1 MRKSFILSF
10 LLALLT
16 TFALPAKTL
25 EVPLNSATVGDR
37 IGKKGYDPL
46 RTFSY
51 NDVSFGISN
60 LIPSANNVQGRA
72 NSTGTDN
79 FYLYNTTALPNITK
93 VEITVT
99 AGSKFTAPNAAATK
113 VYTAESTLSSA
124 PSSDGVS
131 GTLSNNV
138 ITYDLSDAP
147 GSYFHFAV
155 PTNIG
160 GSRYYTT
167 LTITY
172 DEGGSVETA
181 PDAPTFSVA
190 SGEVDAG
197 TEVTVTSK
205 GATSLEIS
213 AKVGDAADFTTSTV
227 SGNTY
232 TFTVNEN
239 TEIKAVGI
247 NDAGR
252 SEEASAAYTVKVVVP
267 TAPATPTFSVA
278 AGEVSKG
285 TEVTVTSA
293 DATSLEISTKV
304 GDAADFTTSTVTG
317 NTYTFTVNEATE
329 IKAVGINDAGR
340 SDEATAT
347 YTIKEVVPGSEETYT
362 VTFSNYSKDDL
373 AYGKGKTI
381 IWEADADP
389 SITFETSATSASTQ
403 YPQLSGTDLGV
414 YLKSNKGKAHN
425 NVVTVTAPAGYKF
438 SKVAAI
444 YTKNAVL
451 IDDVEYASEA
461 YKEFDTPVASFTLKS
476 AEGSENRCAVS
487 AMNLVLVADGPV
499 VPVAPTAV
507 TVTPSKT
514 DAKVGETVSITLSAD
529 GTPAP
534 KIYYTT
540 DGTTPTETSQEYK
553 GTFDITCD
561 EIAGDATEAVIRV
574 TALAVNA
581 TGSVTSAVDVKYTR
595 NEASVT
601 VKDPSGNVV
610 TGDMTM
616 VLEDGA
622 KTFTAETNSDVKV
635 TWMSS
640 DYGTLD
646 ISEDG
651 VFTPRRLGKVI
662 VVARVE
668 QNGKYTVAEK
678 VFNLTVTSPN
688 TYATVIFRNQTPF
701 TYGSGT
707 INWISEP
714 VDGKTYTF
722 ATKASG
728 YVTAPT
734 NTDEDEGTATN
745 LTIAKE
751 DNAAI
756 SIDAPEGY
764 AFVRV
769 TYITPTMGSAV
780 AAIDGEDL
788 ALDTY
793 RDYPAGASTITLAA
807 ASTITTSAK
816 LGSMTFALTKA
827 VKPTALTIKPNKTE
841 AVAGQTVSVKIEA
854 DAEAFPAPTIYYT
867 RDGSTPVVGGDN
879 TQVYD
884 PEKGFTLQ
892 RSVPQTVV
900 INAIAVNCAGTVAAE
915 PVEIVFKDKD
925 HVAPVAISFSEAEGA
940 RPAGTTLNV
949 RLTADD
955 NAYPVPTIYYTLDG
969 YMAQGEH
976 GIEYN
981 AEQGIDIAK
990 PANGN
995 VVTINAYAVNDAGG
1009 VIDAATYTF
1018 PNEGETSLAQGWVR
1032 INDAADLQD
1041 GLEVVVAYA
1050 TTETSGNTTDMKLM
1064 TSTKT
1069 TNGGLASADVT
1080 LDNTYNVLVGTFDD
1094 AERVFLEGNATDG
1107 WYMRLTDGTYI
1118 TPKYNKSKKEYENGL
1133 DFAATKDAALPAT
1146 IDLTQGNA
1154 YVTFNGTDREFV
1166 YNDQGRRF
1174 AAYNIIADT
1183 QRRPI
1188 DFFCMGEYY
1197 KAPDYEDLYLV
1208 MKSNEVDG
1216 KEVAIPFNY
1225 EGEGYYRLSV
1235 TDLQGTFYIR
1245 DGKANH
1251 GGTYFGASVDE
1262 CIDPETATGYV
1273 GHSIDATATA
1283 IAGEPTPGVKNA
1295 DGKDLYAYVGKNG
1308 STEFTLVYDPADTE
1322 HYVFSTHPNSNIH
1335 HVARIDSA
1343 NLTVIYTPGSR
1354 TNAKLQV
1361 ELLGTT
1367 GVEDIDAEG
1376 TDAEVRY
1383 YNLQGV
1389 RVDNPAAG
1397 IYIRVAG
1404 NTATKVYVK

>member
-16 TFALPAKTL
+16 AFALPAKTL
-25 EVPLNSATVGDR
+25 EVPLNSTS
-37 IGKKGYDPL
+37 IGKSGS
-46 RTFSY
+46 SY
-51 NDVSFGISN
+51 VDSDTEFKVDATSFKLNHFIPNPTVSSVGQTDCIQGKASKSGSN
-60 LIPSANNVQGRA
+60 S
-72 NSTGTDN
+72 

-93 VEITVT
+93 IEVT
-99 AGSKFTAPNAAATK
+99 MSDKGSATILNASEAKTTK
-113 VYTAESTLSSA
+113 VYTAESAISSV
-124 PSSDGVS
+124 PSSGGVTGTVS
-131 GTLSNNV
+131 GSV
-138 ITYDLSDAP
+138 VTYDLSDTP
-147 GSYFHFAV
+147 GSYFRFCLNNV
-155 PTNIG
+155 KYT
-160 GSRYYTT
+160 RYFTKIV
-167 LTITY
+167 ITY

-197 TEVTVTSK
+197 TEVTVSSK

-213 AKVGDAADFTTSTV
+213 TKVGDAADFTTSTV

-252 SEEASAAYTVKVVVP
+252 SDEASAAYT
-267 TAPATPTFSVA
+267 
-278 AGEVSKG
+278 
-285 TEVTVTSA
+285 
-293 DATSLEISTKV
+293 
-304 GDAADFTTSTVTG
+304 
-317 NTYTFTVNEATE
+317 
-329 IKAVGINDAGR
+329 
-340 SDEATAT
+340 
-347 YTIKEVVPGSEETYT
+347 IKEVIPGSEETYT
-362 VTFSNYSKDDL
+362 VTFSKQLDL
-373 AYGKGKTI
+373 KYAKNKTI
-381 IWEADADP
+381 TWVADADP
-389 SITFETSATSASTQ
+389 NITFETSATSASTQ
-403 YPQLSGTDLGV
+403 YPQLSGSDLGI
-414 YLKSNKGKAHN
+414 YLKSSSGKTKHN

-444 YTKNAVL
+444 YTQNAVL

-476 AEGSENRCAVS
+476 AEGSENRCAIS

-507 TVTPSKT
+507 SVTPSKT

-561 EIAGDATEAVIRV
+561 EIAGDATEAVVRV

-581 TGSVTSAVDVKYTR
+581 TGSVTSAADVKYTR
-595 NEASVT
+595 NEATVT

-651 VFTPRRLGKVI
+651 VFTPRRLGTVI

-688 TYATVIFRNQTPF
+688 TYATVIFRNQAPF
-701 TYGSGT
+701 TYGGGT
-707 INWISEP
+707 IKWISEP
-714 VDGKTYTF
+714 IDGKTYTF

-807 ASTITTSAK
+807 ASTITTSAE

-841 AVAGQTVSVKIEA
+841 VVIGQTVSVKIEA

-879 TQVYD
+879 TQVYE

-915 PVEIVFKDKD
+915 PVEIVFKDKA

-955 NAYPVPTIYYTLDG
+955 NAYPAPTIYYTLDG

-1018 PNEGETSLAQGWVR
+1018 PNEGDQFEEATGWIRV
-1032 INDAADLQD
+1032 NDAADLQD
-1041 GLEVVVAYA
+1041 GMEVIVAFA
-1050 TTETSGNTTDMKLM
+1050 TTETSGNTTNMKLM
-1064 TSTKT
+1064 TATKSS
-1069 TNGGLASADVT
+1069 NGAFEPSDVT
-1080 LDNTYNVLVGTFDD
+1080 LENNNNVLVGTLDN
-1094 AERVFLEGNATDG
+1094 AAHITLEGDSTNG
-1107 WYMRLTDGTYI
+1107 WYLKMSDGTYI
-1118 TPKYNKSKKEYENGL
+1118 APPENKRKNGFSFVTSKE
-1133 DFAATKDAALPAT
+1133 DACPAK
-1146 IDLTQGNA
+1146 IDLSDGYA
-1154 YVTFNGTDREFV
+1154 YVEFIGGEGIIDLDGGKTDTSPYKFV
-1166 YNDQGRRF
+1166 YNEDGKRF
-1174 AAYNIIADT
+1174 GAYYKLAST
-1183 QRRPI
+1183 QRRDI
-1188 DFFCMGEYY
+1188 DFFYEGTYN

-1273 GHSIDATATA
+1273 GNSIDATATA
-1283 IAGEPTPGVKNA
+1283 IAGEPNPGVKNA
-1295 DGKDLYAYVGKNG
+1295 DGKNLYAYVGKNG
-1308 STEFTLVYDPADTE
+1308 STEFTLVYNPADTE

-1335 HVARIDSA
+1335 HVARIDKA
-1343 NLTVIYTPGSR
+1343 DLTVIYTPGSR

-1361 ELLGTT
+1361 ENLGTT

-1397 IYIRVAG
+1397 IYIRVVG

>member
-16 TFALPAKTL
+16 AFALPAKTL
-25 EVPLNSATVGDR
+25 EVPLNSTSIGNSSGSYVKTEATFDYGGTTFKT
-37 IGKKGYDPL
+37 IGFLPKSDY
-46 RTFSY
+46 
-51 NDVSFGISN
+51 
-60 LIPSANNVQGRA
+60 VQGSA
-72 NSTGTDN
+72 SKTPY
-79 FYLYNTTALPNITK
+79 FSLYNTTALPNITK
-93 VEITVT
+93 IEITMLAQGSATILT
-99 AGSKFTAPNAAATK
+99 ASDAKTTK
-113 VYTAESTLSSA
+113 VYTAESAISSV
-124 PSSDGVS
+124 PSSGVS
-131 GTLSNNV
+131 GTVSGSV
-138 ITYDLSDAP
+138 ITYDLSDTP
-147 GSYFHFAV
+147 GSYFRFCLNNV
-155 PTNIG
+155 KGT
-160 GSRYYTT
+160 RYFTKIV
-167 LTITY
+167 ITY

-181 PDAPTFSVA
+181 PDAPTFSIA
-190 SGEVDAG
+190 SGEVKEG
-197 TEVTVTSK
+197 TNVTITSK
-205 GATSLEIS
+205 G
-213 AKVGDAADFTTSTV
+213 
-227 SGNTY
+227 
-232 TFTVNEN
+232 
-239 TEIKAVGI
+239 
-247 NDAGR
+247 
-252 SEEASAAYTVKVVVP
+252 
-267 TAPATPTFSVA
+267 
-278 AGEVSKG
+278 
-285 TEVTVTSA
+285 
-293 DATSLEISTKV
+293 ATSLEISTKV
-304 GDAADFTTSTVTG
+304 GDAADFTTSTITG
-317 NTYTFTVNEATE
+317 DTYTFTVNEATE
-329 IKAVGINDAGR
+329 IKVVGINDAGR
-340 SDEATAT
+340 SEEATAT

-362 VTFSNYSKDDL
+362 VTFSKQSSL
-373 AYGKGKTI
+373 GYGKDKTI
-381 IWEADADP
+381 TWVADENP
-389 SITFETSATSASTQ
+389 NIKFETSAIVGAGKTV
-403 YPQLSGTDLGV
+403 YPKDNNGNLRI
-414 YLKSNKGKAHN
+414 YNSNG
-425 NVVTVTAPAGYKF
+425 NVITINAPAGYKF
-438 SKVAAI
+438 SKAA
-444 YTKNAVL
+444 AVYSNTNSAIS
-451 IDDVEYASEA
+451 IDDTEVATKV
-461 YKEFDTPVASFTLKS
+461 YKEFDTPVTSFTMKS
-476 AEGSENRCAVS
+476 VKKSGNNTDVS

-561 EIAGDATEAVIRV
+561 EIAGDATEAVVRV

-581 TGSVTSAVDVKYTR
+581 TGSVTSAADVTYTR
-595 NEASVT
+595 NEATVT

-610 TGDMTM
+610 TDDMTM

-651 VFTPRRLGKVI
+651 VFTPRRLGTVI

-701 TYGSGT
+701 TYGGGT

-714 VDGKTYTF
+714 IDGKTYTF

-793 RDYPAGASTITLAA
+793 RDFPAGASTITLSA
-807 ASTITTSAK
+807 ASTVTTSAE
-816 LGSMTFALTKA
+816 LGSMTFALKKA

-841 AVAGQTVSVKIEA
+841 AVAGQSVSVKIEA

-915 PVEIVFKDKD
+915 PVEIIFKDKD

-990 PANGN
+990 PADGN

-1009 VIDAATYTF
+1009 LIDAATYTF

-1080 LDNTYNVLVGTFDD
+1080 LDNTYNVLVGTLDD

-1367 GVEDIDAEG
+1367 GVEDIDTEG

>member
-16 TFALPAKTL
+16 AFALPAKTL
-25 EVPLNSATVGDR
+25 EVPLNSTS
-37 IGKKGYDPL
+37 IGKSGSNYVDSDTEFKVDATSFKLNHFIPNP
-46 RTFSY
+46 T
-51 NDVSFGISN
+51 VSSVGQTDCIQGKASKSGSN
-60 LIPSANNVQGRA
+60 
-72 NSTGTDN
+72 N

-93 VEITVT
+93 IEVT
-99 AGSKFTAPNAAATK
+99 MSDKGSATILNASEAKTTK
-113 VYTAESTLSSA
+113 VYTAESAISSV
-124 PSSDGVS
+124 PSSGGVTGTVS
-131 GTLSNNV
+131 GSV
-138 ITYDLSDAP
+138 VTYDLSDTP
-147 GSYFHFAV
+147 GSYFRFCLNNV
-155 PTNIG
+155 KYT
-160 GSRYYTT
+160 RYFTKIV
-167 LTITY
+167 ITY

-190 SGEVDAG
+190 SGGVREG
-197 TEVTVTSK
+197 TNVTVTSK
-205 GATSLEIS
+205 G
-213 AKVGDAADFTTSTV
+213 
-227 SGNTY
+227 
-232 TFTVNEN
+232 
-239 TEIKAVGI
+239 
-247 NDAGR
+247 
-252 SEEASAAYTVKVVVP
+252 
-267 TAPATPTFSVA
+267 
-278 AGEVSKG
+278 
-285 TEVTVTSA
+285 
-293 DATSLEISTKV
+293 ATSLEISTKV

-340 SDEATAT
+340 SEEVSAT
-347 YTIKEVVPGSEETYT
+347 YTIKEVIPGSEETYT
-362 VTFSNYSKDDL
+362 VTFSKQLDL
-373 AYGKGKTI
+373 KYAKNKTI
-381 IWEADADP
+381 TWVADADP
-389 SITFETSATSASTQ
+389 NITFETSATSASTQ
-403 YPQLSGTDLGV
+403 YPQLSGSDLGI
-414 YLKSNKGKAHN
+414 YLKSSSGKTKHN

-476 AEGSENRCAVS
+476 AEGSENRCAIS

-507 TVTPSKT
+507 SVTPSKT
-514 DAKVGETVSITLSAD
+514 DAKVGETVSITLSA
-529 GTPAP
+529 
-534 KIYYTT
+534 

-561 EIAGDATEAVIRV
+561 EIAGDATEAVVRV

-581 TGSVTSAVDVKYTR
+581 TGSVTSAADVKYTR
-595 NEASVT
+595 NEATVT

-640 DYGTLD
+640 DHGTVG

-651 VFTPRRLGKVI
+651 VFTPRRLGTVI

-668 QNGKYTVAEK
+668 QNGKYTAAEK
-678 VFNLTVTSPN
+678 VFNLTVTSTN

-701 TYGSGT
+701 TYGGGT
-707 INWISEP
+707 IKWISEP

-793 RDYPAGASTITLAA
+793 RDFPAGASTITLAA
-807 ASTITTSAK
+807 ASTITTSAE

-841 AVAGQTVSVKIEA
+841 VVIGQTVSVKIEA

-955 NAYPVPTIYYTLDG
+955 NAYPAPTIYYTLDG

-1018 PNEGETSLAQGWVR
+1018 ANEGDQFEEATGWIRV
-1032 INDAADLQD
+1032 NDAADLQD
-1041 GLEVVVAYA
+1041 GMEVIVAFA
-1050 TTETSGNTTDMKLM
+1050 TTETSGNTTNMKLM
-1064 TSTKT
+1064 TATKSS
-1069 TNGGLASADVT
+1069 NGAFEPSDVT
-1080 LDNTYNVLVGTFDD
+1080 LENNNNVLVGTLDN
-1094 AERVFLEGNATDG
+1094 AAHITLEGDATNG
-1107 WYMRLTDGTYI
+1107 WYLKMSDGTYI
-1118 TPKYNKSKKEYENGL
+1118 APPENKRKNGFSFVTSKE
-1133 DFAATKDAALPAT
+1133 DACPAK
-1146 IDLTQGNA
+1146 IDLSDGYA
-1154 YVTFNGTDREFV
+1154 YVEFIGGEGIIDLDGGKTDTSPYKFV
-1166 YNDQGRRF
+1166 YNEDGKRF
-1174 AAYNIIADT
+1174 GAYYKLAST
-1183 QRRPI
+1183 QRRDI
-1188 DFFCMGEYY
+1188 DFFYEGTYN

-1273 GHSIDATATA
+1273 GNSIDATATA

-1308 STEFTLVYDPADTE
+1308 STEFTLVYNPADTE

-1335 HVARIDSA
+1335 HVARIDKA
-1343 NLTVIYTPGSR
+1343 DLTVIYTPGSR

-1361 ELLGTT
+1361 ENLGTT

-1397 IYIRVAG
+1397 IYIRVVG

>member
-10 LLALLT
+10 LLALLS

-25 EVPLNSATVGDR
+25 EVPLSPTAIGAEGGTYTVTFSKQSNLGYGKDKTITWTADEDSSVKFETSATITGNTYP
-37 IGKKGYDPL
+37 KKSGSDL
-46 RTFSY
+46 LIY
-51 NDVSFGISN
+51 NSN
-60 LIPSANNVQGRA
+60 GNV
-72 NSTGTDN
+72 
-79 FYLYNTTALPNITK
+79 
-93 VEITVT
+93 ITVNAP
-99 AGSKFTAPNAAATK
+99 AGYKFSKAAAVYASTTSSIVIDGTEVATK
-113 VYTAESTLSSA
+113 VYKEFDTPVTSFTLESKKISSKNTSVSA
-124 PSSDGVS
+124 MNLVLVSDGPV
-131 GTLSNNV
+131 
-138 ITYDLSDAP
+138 
-147 GSYFHFAV
+147 V
-155 PTNIG
+155 PAT
-160 GSRYYTT
+160 
-167 LTITY
+167 
-172 DEGGSVETA
+172 
-181 PDAPTFSVA
+181 PTFSVA
-190 SGEVDAG
+190 SGAVQEG
-197 TEVTVTSK
+197 TEVTVTSR

-213 AKVGDAADFTTSTV
+213 AKVGDAA
-227 SGNTY
+227 G
-232 TFTVNEN
+232 
-239 TEIKAVGI
+239 
-247 NDAGR
+247 
-252 SEEASAAYTVKVVVP
+252 
-267 TAPATPTFSVA
+267 
-278 AGEVSKG
+278 
-285 TEVTVTSA
+285 
-293 DATSLEISTKV
+293 
-304 GDAADFTTSTVTG
+304 FTTSTVTG
-317 NTYTFTVNEATE
+317 DTYTFTVNEATE

-340 SDEATAT
+340 SEEATAT

-362 VTFSNYSKDDL
+362 VTFSKQSDIEYAQD
-373 AYGKGKTI
+373 KTI
-381 IWEADADP
+381 TWVADED
-389 SITFETSATSASTQ
+389 SSVKFETSATSTGSNF
-403 YPQLSGTDLGV
+403 PKNDSGRLRI
-414 YLKSNKGKAHN
+414 YSSSNN
-425 NVVTVTAPAGYKF
+425 TVIVNAPIGYKI
-438 SKVAAI
+438 SKVAAV
-444 YTKNAVL
+444 YTDTKSAVL
-451 IDDVEYASEA
+451 IDGEQYDTEVFKEYAE
-461 YKEFDTPVASFTLKS
+461 PVSTFNLKS
-476 AEGSENRCAVS
+476 FKKSGQSGTAANSS
-487 AMNLVLVADGPV
+487 YIIAMNLVLVSDGPV

-561 EIAGDATEAVIRV
+561 EIAGDATEAVVRV

-581 TGSVTSAVDVKYTR
+581 TGSVTGTADVTYTH
-595 NEASVT
+595 NEATMT

-635 TWMSS
+635 TWKSS
-640 DYGTLD
+640 DYRTLG

-651 VFTPRRLGKVI
+651 VFTPRRLGTVT

-688 TYATVIFRNQTPF
+688 TYATVIFRNQEPF

-734 NTDEDEGTATN
+734 NTDDDEGTATN
-745 LTIAKE
+745 LIIAKE

-769 TYITPTMGSAV
+769 TYITPTTGSAV

-793 RDYPAGASTITLAA
+793 RDFPAGASTITLAA

-816 LGSMTFALTKA
+816 LAFMTFALKKA

-841 AVAGQTVSVKIEA
+841 AVAGQSVSVKIEA

-879 TQVYD
+879 TQVYN

-955 NAYPVPTIYYTLDG
+955 NAYPAPTIYYTLDG

-1018 PNEGETSLAQGWVR
+1018 PNEGDQFEEATGWIRV
-1032 INDAADLQD
+1032 NDAAKIQD
-1041 GLEVVVAYA
+1041 GMEVIVAFA
-1050 TTETSGNTTDMKLM
+1050 TSQTSGNTTNMKLM
-1064 TSTKT
+1064 TATKSS
-1069 TNGGLASADVT
+1069 NGAFEPSDVT
-1080 LDNTYNVLVGTFDD
+1080 LENKNNVLVGTLDN
-1094 AERVFLEGNATDG
+1094 AAHITLEGDATNG
-1107 WYMRLTDGTYI
+1107 WYLKLSDGTYI
-1118 TPKYNKSKKEYENGL
+1118 APPVNKTKNGLSFVKSKE
-1133 DFAATKDAALPAT
+1133 DAYPAK
-1146 IDLTQGNA
+1146 IDLSDGYA
-1154 YVTFNGTDREFV
+1154 YVEFIGVEGIISETATSPYKFV
-1166 YNDQGRRF
+1166 YNEDGKRF
-1174 AAYNIIADT
+1174 GAYYKLAST
-1183 QRRPI
+1183 QRRDI
-1188 DFFCMGEYY
+1188 DFFYEGTYT

-1251 GGTYFGASVDE
+1251 SGTYFGASVDE

-1283 IAGEPTPGVKNA
+1283 IAGEPNPGVKNA

-1308 STEFTLVYDPADTE
+1308 NTEFTLVYDPADTE

-1335 HVARIDSA
+1335 HIARIDSA

-1354 TNAKLQV
+1354 TNAILQI

-1376 TDAEVRY
+1376 TDAEVHY

>member
-16 TFALPAKTL
+16 AFALPAKTL
-25 EVPLNSATVGDR
+25 EVPLNSTS
-37 IGKKGYDPL
+37 IGKSGS
-46 RTFSY
+46 SY
-51 NDVSFGISN
+51 VDSDTEFKVDATSFKLNHFIPNPTVSSVGQTDCIQGKASKSGSN
-60 LIPSANNVQGRA
+60 
-72 NSTGTDN
+72 N

-93 VEITVT
+93 IEVT
-99 AGSKFTAPNAAATK
+99 MSDKGSATILNASEAKTTK
-113 VYTAESTLSSA
+113 VYTAESAISSV
-124 PSSDGVS
+124 PSSGGVTGTVS
-131 GTLSNNV
+131 GSV
-138 ITYDLSDAP
+138 VTYDLSDTP
-147 GSYFHFAV
+147 GSYFRFCLNNV
-155 PTNIG
+155 KYT
-160 GSRYYTT
+160 RYFTKIV
-167 LTITY
+167 ITY

-190 SGEVDAG
+190 SGGVREG
-197 TEVTVTSK
+197 TNVTVTSK

-213 AKVGDAADFTTSTV
+213 TKVGDAADFTTSTV

-232 TFTVNEN
+232 TFTVNE
-239 TEIKAVGI
+239 
-247 NDAGR
+247 
-252 SEEASAAYTVKVVVP
+252 
-267 TAPATPTFSVA
+267 
-278 AGEVSKG
+278 
-285 TEVTVTSA
+285 
-293 DATSLEISTKV
+293 
-304 GDAADFTTSTVTG
+304 
-317 NTYTFTVNEATE
+317 ATE
-329 IKAVGINDAGR
+329 IKAVGINNAGR
-340 SDEATAT
+340 SDEASAA
-347 YTIKEVVPGSEETYT
+347 YTIKEVIPGAEATYT
-362 VTFSNYSKDDL
+362 VTISKQSSFTYSKG
-373 AYGKGKTI
+373 ATI
-381 IWEADADP
+381 TWVADEDP
-389 SITFETSATSASTQ
+389 NTTFETSATCAGTNGL
-403 YPQLSGTDLGV
+403 YPVKREDGTLRIYNYKD
-414 YLKSNKGKAHN
+414 NKDIITIN
-425 NVVTVTAPAGYKF
+425 APAGYKF
-438 SKVAAI
+438 SKAAAV
-444 YTKNAVL
+444 YADKNSAIL
-451 IDDVEYASEA
+451 IDGEQVATTI
-461 YKEFDTPVASFTLKS
+461 YKEFTSPATSFTLESINLLDKDDKAGRNS
-476 AEGSENRCAVS
+476 NVS

-561 EIAGDATEAVIRV
+561 EIAGDATEAVVRV

-581 TGSVTSAVDVKYTR
+581 TGSVTSAADVTYTR
-595 NEASVT
+595 NEATVT

-640 DYGTLD
+640 DHGTVG

-651 VFTPRRLGKVI
+651 VFTPRRLGTVI

-668 QNGKYTVAEK
+668 QNGKYTAAEK
-678 VFNLTVTSPN
+678 VFNLTVTSTN

-701 TYGSGT
+701 TYGGGT
-707 INWISEP
+707 IKWISEP

-793 RDYPAGASTITLAA
+793 RDFPAGASTITLAA
-807 ASTITTSAK
+807 ASTITTSAE

-841 AVAGQTVSVKIEA
+841 VVIGQTVSVKIEA

-955 NAYPVPTIYYTLDG
+955 NAYPAPTIYYTLDG

-1018 PNEGETSLAQGWVR
+1018 PNEGDQFEEATGWIRV
-1032 INDAADLQD
+1032 NDAADLQD
-1041 GLEVVVAYA
+1041 GMEVIVAFA
-1050 TTETSGNTTDMKLM
+1050 TTETSGNTTNMKLM
-1064 TSTKT
+1064 TATKSS
-1069 TNGGLASADVT
+1069 NGAFEPSDVT
-1080 LDNTYNVLVGTFDD
+1080 LENNNNVLVGTLDN
-1094 AERVFLEGNATDG
+1094 AAHITLEGDATNG
-1107 WYMRLTDGTYI
+1107 WYLKMSDGTYI
-1118 TPKYNKSKKEYENGL
+1118 APPENKRKNGFSFVTSKE
-1133 DFAATKDAALPAT
+1133 DACPAK
-1146 IDLTQGNA
+1146 IDLSDGYA
-1154 YVTFNGTDREFV
+1154 YVEFIGGEGIIDLDGGKTDTSPYKFV
-1166 YNDQGRRF
+1166 YNEDGKRF
-1174 AAYNIIADT
+1174 GAYYKLAST
-1183 QRRPI
+1183 QRRDI
-1188 DFFCMGEYY
+1188 DFFYEGTYN

-1273 GHSIDATATA
+1273 GNSIDATATA

-1308 STEFTLVYDPADTE
+1308 STEFTLVYNPADTE

-1335 HVARIDSA
+1335 HVARIDKA
-1343 NLTVIYTPGSR
+1343 DLTVIYTPGSR

-1361 ELLGTT
+1361 ENLGTT

-1397 IYIRVAG
+1397 IYIRVVG